1 VLASDGRDNRRRH
14 RAAYP
19 VFDLD
24 LRQVGTVSAPYPTN
38 LPWPTLVPTPQ
49 GMLMVGFDGAPSGG
63 RLAGYG
69 THGAV
74 VIAREVSDD

>member
-1 VLASDGRDNRRRH
+1 VVASDGRHNKRGH

-24 LRQVGTVSAPYPTN
+24 LHQVGALEAPYPTN

-49 GMLMVGFDGAPSGG
+49 GMLLIGFDGTPTAG
-63 RLAGYG
+63 RLPGYG

-74 VIAREVSDD
+74 VIAREVRR